1 MGEPHTHF
9 SKDKIPEPKGYM
21 LYGYTHKLFQKSKAN
36 WEKQIADGGR
46 LAGAGLGG
54 LFTPPS
60 APGQPLMVR
69 CHKPSLLELSD
80 QVLEGSRI

>member
-1 MGEPHTHF
+1 MRWLDGLTDSMDMSLGKPQA
-9 SKDKIPEPKGYM
+9 
-21 LYGYTHKLFQKSKAN
+21 HKLFQKSKAN

-46 LAGAGLGG
+46 LAGAGMGG